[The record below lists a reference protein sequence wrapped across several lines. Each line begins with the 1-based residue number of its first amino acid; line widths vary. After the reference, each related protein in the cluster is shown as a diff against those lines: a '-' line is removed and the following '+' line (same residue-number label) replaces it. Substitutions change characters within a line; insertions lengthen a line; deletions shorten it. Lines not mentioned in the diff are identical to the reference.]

1 MARKQHMTLLAS
13 VCLLLSLLHPIAA
26 QRCGR
31 QARGALCAGGKC
43 CSQYGYCGISRT
55 HCGSGC
61 QSQCLGSTPSPTTP
75 SPTSERTGNAS
86 YYTPPYVPSACF
98 GFNQAQFPAN
108 QYFAAAGDSSS
119 ANLWNGGKNC
129 GKKFRIR
136 CVGKGC
142 WGGPITVR
150 IVDRCPNGCSNGRA
164 FDLSAKAF

>member
-86 YYTPPYVPSACF
+86 YYTPPYVRKFSALPGYRIPSPIP
-98 GFNQAQFPAN
+98 PA
-108 QYFAAAGDSSS
+108 S
-119 ANLWNGGKNC
+119 ARVGVSFVVPHFTCWNASN
-129 GKKFRIR
+129 
-136 CVGKGC
+136 
-142 WGGPITVR
+142 ITVR
-150 IVDRCPNGCSNGRA
+150 HGFRRFYMCGM
-164 FDLSAKAF
+164 